1 MYVGDI
7 FHIHVHV
14 TSTMYMG
21 TDKVIFVGAQWGATG
36 SHVIGT
42 DLTGSHVTGS
52 RVTGRFFN
60 RLYIYNLACSGAV
73 YD

>member
-1 MYVGDI
+1 
-7 FHIHVHV
+7 
-14 TSTMYMG
+14 MYMG

-60 RLYIYNLACSGAV
+60 RLYDLGCSGAV
-73 YD
+73 INKPRSEEVYEKRKLF